1 MKLKWICSVP
11 SSDKRRKV
19 YQVTATGQE
28 IIKLETQR
36 IQKLHHIAK
45 ELGFK
50 EEAMIRHKLFTS
62 LQEEEHWI
70 NSIQSEGYQLVK
82 VTPWTATYHFEKCS
96 RTPHPVRLDFHEH
109 IAKGEYS
116 NYLSLFEDCG
126 WQPIQGSRRCGI
138 HYFQQTIETS
148 STEIFLIP
156 NRKSILFTL
165 PKLCLLLFRIISDFI
180 FIHYQVGLQNGYTL
194 WNPKSWYLTPGLW
207 ERTGTS
213 FGLVFSLKPHSHC
226 LEVALFPYFS
236 LLGLFISSISL
247 KKVKR
252 SEEIR
257 KILMAY
263 YPKKKIEKS

>member
-82 VTPWTATYHFEKCS
+82 VTQWTAAYHFENVVDPSS
-96 RTPHPVRLDFHEH
+96 RTP
-109 IAKGEYS
+109 
-116 NYLSLFEDCG
+116 
-126 WQPIQGSRRCGI
+126 
-138 HYFQQTIETS
+138 
-148 STEIFLIP
+148 
-156 NRKSILFTL
+156 
-165 PKLCLLLFRIISDFI
+165 
-180 FIHYQVGLQNGYTL
+180 
-194 WNPKSWYLTPGLW
+194 
-207 ERTGTS
+207 
-213 FGLVFSLKPHSHC
+213 
-226 LEVALFPYFS
+226 
-236 LLGLFISSISL
+236 
-247 KKVKR
+247 
-252 SEEIR
+252 
-257 KILMAY
+257 
-263 YPKKKIEKS
+263 